1 MALSVDFLEAISI
14 LTTPADLSCTEI
26 SELFK
31 SPDFPKEGH
40 ENVIIDL
47 SVTDS
52 VKGAELLKNIQ
63 SLQDERQ
70 KSLLFCGVKKEMLN
84 LLNEVFDEDFFNIV
98 PTLDEA
104 VDMVFLEEQE
114 RELFK

>member
-1 MALSVDFLEAISI
+1 MVLSVDYLEAISI
-14 LTTPADLSCTEI
+14 LTTPADLSCKEI

-31 SPDFPKEGH
+31 SPGFPKEGH

-47 SVTDS
+47 SSTDS
-52 VKGAELLKNIQ
+52 LEGAKLLKNIQ
-63 SLQDERQ
+63 YLQDERE

-84 LLNEVFDEDFFNIV
+84 LLNEEFGEDFFNIV
-98 PTLDEA
+98 PTRDEA

>member
-31 SPDFPKEGH
+31 SQDFPKEGH
-40 ENVIIDL
+40 ENVIIDFSL
-47 SVTDS
+47 TDS
-52 VKGAELLKNIQ
+52 VEGAELLKNIQ
-63 SLQDERQ
+63 YIQDQRD
-70 KSLLFCGVKKEMLN
+70 KSLLFCGVKKKMLN
-84 LLNEVFDEDFFNIV
+84 LLNEVFGEDFFNIV
-98 PTLDEA
+98 PTRDEA
-104 VDMVFLEEQE
+104 VDMIFLEEQE